1 MDTIFAPASGRVK
14 SAVTVIRLSGPASVQ
29 TLLALTAGRA
39 LPPERRLGLR
49 KIRDAAGELI
59 DEGLVVWFPKG
70 GSFTGEEAAEVH
82 LHGSPAVLEAILR
95 LLGSMAGLRLA
106 EPGEFAR
113 RAFEAGRLDLAEVEG
128 LSDLIAA
135 ETEAQRRQ
143 AVRVAQGAVGRLAA
157 GWRRRLVR
165 ALALLEAGIDF
176 SDQELP
182 DGLLEEASSLL
193 AAVADEIRREVD
205 GARVAERVRE
215 GFEVAIVGR
224 PNVGKST
231 LLNALAGRE
240 AALTSA
246 IAGTTRDVIEVR
258 MVLEG
263 LPVTILD
270 TAGVRADGAELEA
283 LGIARGVERAGEADL
298 RVFLLSDPEEQPV
311 LSPQRGDVI
320 VVGKSD
326 LRSAVTD
333 GVSGL
338 TGAGLDIL
346 TDRIARELSGRV
358 AAAGTV
364 VAARQRV
371 ALEGAIAALE
381 LALEELGSASPAPEL
396 AAEGIRRALVA
407 LERLVGRFDVEDV
420 LDVVFTGFCIGK

>member
-14 SAVTVIRLSGPASVQ
+14 SAVTVIRLSGPASAQ
-29 TLLALTAGRA
+29 TLRAVTSGRA
-39 LPPERRLGLR
+39 LPPARRLGLR
-49 KIRDAAGELI
+49 KILDTSGEVI
-59 DEGLVVWFPKG
+59 DEALVVWFPEG
-70 GSFTGEEAAEVH
+70 ASFTGEEAAEIH
-82 LHGSPAVLEAILR
+82 LHGSPAVLAAMLR
-95 LLGSMAGLRLA
+95 LLGGMAGLRLA

-128 LSDLIAA
+128 LADLISA

-143 AVRVAQGAVGRLAA
+143 AVRVAQGAIGRLAA
-157 GWRRRLVR
+157 GWRERLVR
-165 ALALLEAGIDF
+165 ALALLEAAIDF
-176 SDQELP
+176 SDQDLP
-182 DGLLEEASSLL
+182 DGLLDEAGALL
-193 AAVADEIRREVD
+193 AAVAGDIRSEVD
-205 GARVAERVRE
+205 GARVAERVRD

-224 PNVGKST
+224 PNAGKST

-240 AALTSA
+240 AALTSS

-270 TAGVRADGAELEA
+270 TAGVRDDGAGVEA
-283 LGIARGVERAGEADL
+283 LGIARGVERAREADL
-298 RVFLLSDPEEQPV
+298 RVFLLADPGEQPV
-311 LSPQRGDVI
+311 FPPAPGDVV

-326 LRSAVTD
+326 LRSGVTD

-338 TGAGLDIL
+338 TGAGIDNL
-346 TDRIARELSGRV
+346 TDRIARELGGRT

-364 VAARQRV
+364 VAARQRI

-381 LALEELGSASPAPEL
+381 MALEELGSVAQAPEL
-396 AAEGIRRALVA
+396 AAEEIRRALVA

-420 LDVVFTGFCIGK
+420 LDAVFAGFCIGK